1 MVVRMVVRMVVP
13 MVQVGN
19 VRVHMHHRFVAVQV

>member
-1 MVVRMVVRMVVP
+1 MVVP